1 MSLMEER
8 LKRYFKKGE
17 VIFKD
22 GDSGQSMFIVLEG
35 QVEISKILGDQKTTL
50 AQLGKGAIFGEMSI
64 IDNQPRSA
72 TAMAEHNTILLEISR
87 EMFRSR
93 LEEVPRWLQ
102 TFFGIIVERLRDATK
117 NQSVLLTQGAGRQ
130 IVNLIA
136 LFAQQEEPDDQG
148 RVILH
153 WNKLVSFIAFSVGLN
168 EELVVDLINKL
179 EASKLGKSD
188 RREKIGRVFILE
200 DSEKLRLLADFCL
213 ERYMIEAG
221 HTKEMSE
228 RFSLKD
234 KQEVEL
240 LSVLEVIIEEQGAID
255 DFPVAILESRLQEKY
270 NKPLSVYQ
278 KVIDTFSQSGIL
290 DSFHPEGS
298 EPVFRINNREL
309 LNEKIASIQLLV
321 ELRDLEKKIME

>member
-1 MSLMEER
+1 MSFMEER
-8 LKRYFKKGE
+8 LKRHLKKGE

-22 GDSGQSMFIVLEG
+22 GDPGQSMFIILEG

-50 AQLGKGAIFGEMSI
+50 AKLGKGSIFGEMAI
-64 IDNQPRSA
+64 IDNHPRSA
-72 TAMAEHNTILLEISR
+72 TATAEGNTILLEISR
-87 EMFRSR
+87 ELFRSR

-148 RVILH
+148 RIILH
-153 WNKLVSFIAFSVGLN
+153 WNKLVSFVAFSVGLN
-168 EELVVDLINKL
+168 EERVVDLINKL
-179 EASKLGKSD
+179 EVSKLGKSD
-188 RREKIGRVFILE
+188 RREKLGRVFILE
-200 DSEKLRLLADFCL
+200 DAEKLRLLADYCL

-221 HTKEMSE
+221 HAKEMSE
-228 RFSLKD
+228 RFSPKD

-240 LSVLEVIIEEQGAID
+240 LNALEVIIEEQGAIE
-255 DFPVAILESRLQEKY
+255 DFPVAILESRLQEQY
-270 NKPLSVYQ
+270 NKPLNIYK
-278 KVIDTFSQSGIL
+278 KVIDSFSQSGVL
-290 DSFHPEGS
+290 DSFHPEGG

-309 LNEKIASIQLLV
+309 LNEKIASIKLLV
-321 ELRDLEKKIME
+321 ELKDLEKKIME